1 MADNNSNYS
10 QYILPIGLL
19 LGGGLVL
26 QKFGL
31 LPSAESKAQDKALE
45 QLDELAAFK
54 RGYAATIAKGRPARQ
69 VLLTA
74 AKALAV
80 AAMLK
85 KAKGIFNDDE
95 SAVYSAFKEF
105 KTQSQLAQV
114 AQVFIQEYNTNLL
127 EYLNTFLNDK
137 ERARVYSLINK
148 LPTGITIL

>member
-85 KAKGIFNDDE
+85 KAQGIFNLLL
-95 SAVYSAFKEF
+95 K
-105 KTQSQLAQV
+105 
-114 AQVFIQEYNTNLL
+114 NL
-127 EYLNTFLNDK
+127 K
-137 ERARVYSLINK
+137 HKASWHK
-148 LPTGITIL
+148 LPKYLYKNTTQTCWSI